1 MAKIPADD
9 GGSGGSF
16 GEELWGGGIAV
27 EGEGWRVQS
36 CSSINLN
43 FNFWGSDYNTCDY
56 IYVTYIIFISIHS

>member
-9 GGSGGSF
+9 GGDGGSF

-43 FNFWGSDYNTCDY
+43 FNFWGSDYTCDY